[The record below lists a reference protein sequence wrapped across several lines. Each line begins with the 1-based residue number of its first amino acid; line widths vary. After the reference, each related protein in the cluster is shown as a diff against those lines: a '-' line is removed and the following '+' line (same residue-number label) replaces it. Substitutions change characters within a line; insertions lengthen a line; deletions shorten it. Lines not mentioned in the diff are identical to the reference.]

1 MLLNET
7 MIGRAGEYLVCA
19 DLLLQGYR
27 AFLCDS
33 GLPYDVIVE
42 NKNKLIRVQV
52 KTTQKQMSLVKARN
66 PTYLFHV
73 RRMGKGGHKS
83 YDNSEIDIVALVGLD
98 KRIIGYIPIADT
110 KQTICLRTKDYQGT
124 YRGEEGKKE
133 QVITLHNQGLNNSRI
148 ASLLKLDESYVGR
161 VIKGKENKTVYGK
174 YIEDLTFEGAM
185 ECGRN

>member
-1 MLLNET
+1 

-42 NKNKLIRVQV
+42 NGNKLIRVQV
-52 KTTQKQMSLVKARN
+52 KTTQKQMPLTRSRN
-66 PTYLFHV
+66 PSYLFHV
-73 RRMGKGGHKS
+73 RRMGKGGRKS

-98 KRIIGYIPIADT
+98 KRIIGYIPISQT
-110 KQTICLRTKDYQGT
+110 KQTICLRNKDYQGT

-133 QVITLHNQGLNNSRI
+133 QVAALHEQGLKNSQI
-148 ASLLKLDESYVGR
+148 AQSLKLDKSYIGR
-161 VIKGKENKTVYGK
+161 VIKGAENKTVYGK
-174 YIEDLTFEGAM
+174 YIEDLTFGKAL
-185 ECGRN
+185 ECGKN